1 MSRILIID
9 DDPDARAL
17 LEQVLTSA
25 GHRTITAAEGDE
37 GLKRYLSEPVDLV
50 ITDLFMPERD
60 GFETIAELHRRSPD
74 LPIIAMS
81 GRTPALLPAARAM
94 GAKEILQKPFS
105 SDQLLALV
113 HKLLPKPS

>member
-9 DDPDARAL
+9 DDPDTRAF
-17 LEQVLTSA
+17 LEQALTSA
-25 GHRTITAAEGDE
+25 GYETLTAAEGEE

-60 GFETIAELHRRSPD
+60 GLETIADLHKRFPG

-94 GAKEILQKPFS
+94 GANDTLQKPFS
-105 SDQLLALV
+105 LDQLLALV
-113 HKLLPKPS
+113 QKLLPKPS